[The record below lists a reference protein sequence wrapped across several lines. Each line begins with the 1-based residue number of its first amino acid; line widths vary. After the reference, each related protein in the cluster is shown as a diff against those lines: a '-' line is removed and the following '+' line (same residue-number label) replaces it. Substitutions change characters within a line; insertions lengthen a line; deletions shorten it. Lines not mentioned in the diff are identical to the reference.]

1 MRKMFCSCQSAKEGV
16 SDGFASLHVGHDGKI
31 LGATIVGPNA
41 GDHISEVT
49 LCMQHNI
56 TADELAGT
64 IHPYPTAAEVV
75 RQAAQAYVRSRI
87 FQPSNQEL
95 LRRMT
100 EPCESIRSECSES
113 GLRTILLPSA
123 ILTSIFGSFYFYSS
137 GLLMFKG
144 ASRVEQAP
152 SSAKRKLRL

>member
-1 MRKMFCSCQSAKEGV
+1 MVDSRWDLRACDLKLYVLAKEGV
-16 SDGFASLHVGHDGKI
+16 SEGFASLHVGRNGKI

-49 LCMQHNI
+49 VCMQHDL

-87 FQPSNQEL
+87 FQPSNQEI
-95 LRRMT
+95 LRRMS
-100 EPCESIRSECSES
+100 EPCEFIQSERATS
-113 GLRTILLPSA
+113 GLHTILRPGCSYLFLD
-123 ILTSIFGSFYFYSS
+123 ILD
-137 GLLMFKG
+137 L
-144 ASRVEQAP
+144 
-152 SSAKRKLRL
+152 

>member
-1 MRKMFCSCQSAKEGV
+1 MFCSCQSAKEGV

-95 LRRMT
+95 LRRMS
-100 EPCESIRSECSES
+100 EPCEFIRSECSES

-123 ILTSIFGSFYFYSS
+123 ILTSIFGSFYCYSS